1 MKNDENTPDIIIIII
16 IIIIISI
23 SRVLADSAFRHFVE
37 ARCPAYI
44 V

>member
-1 MKNDENTPDIIIIII
+1 MKNDENTPDIIIII